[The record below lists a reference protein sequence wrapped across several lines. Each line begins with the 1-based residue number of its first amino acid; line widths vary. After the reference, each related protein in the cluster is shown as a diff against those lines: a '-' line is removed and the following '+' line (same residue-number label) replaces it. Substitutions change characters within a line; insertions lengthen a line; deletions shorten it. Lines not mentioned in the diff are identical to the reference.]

1 MADKTRQKDGQ
12 NVLVFDLRS
21 RKKISRASS
30 RSFILICFFVIKL
43 FPDNQ
48 LTVDHCNQCS
58 IA

>member
-30 RSFILICFFVIKL
+30 RSFILI
-43 FPDNQ
+43 
-48 LTVDHCNQCS
+48 
-58 IA
+58 